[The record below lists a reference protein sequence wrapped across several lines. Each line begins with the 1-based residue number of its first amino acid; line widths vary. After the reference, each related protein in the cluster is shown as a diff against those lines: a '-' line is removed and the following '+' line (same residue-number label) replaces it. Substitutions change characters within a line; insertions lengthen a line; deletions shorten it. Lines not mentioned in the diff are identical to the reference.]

1 MSEVTYNSMW
11 ALGQCHPLT
20 CGGNRGDE
28 AHREYQSLHGGDL
41 GELVKTE
48 TGLACP
54 ACGWKQPMSVSQQLE
69 NALSEIEKLNKI
81 LEQSTKGLSIQ
92 GNSGRILRMSS
103 KGWDEVGNEWDDPD
117 LFEYIKGK

>member
-1 MSEVTYNSMW
+1 
-11 ALGQCHPLT
+11 
-20 CGGNRGDE
+20 
-28 AHREYQSLHGGDL
+28 
-41 GELVKTE
+41 
-48 TGLACP
+48 
-54 ACGWKQPMSVSQQLE
+54 MSVSQQLE

-92 GNSGRILRMSS
+92 VNSGRILRMSS